1 MNTLT
6 YEKASDSKTTSLTS
20 NFHFYDHHP
29 DSSDY
34 IKDVVEGLLG
44 QQKKLPC
51 HLLYDEI
58 GSALFEKICETE
70 EYYVTRT
77 ETELLKKYAPD
88 IARFIGADAAIFE
101 FGSGNTRKVR
111 LLLDQLKGH
120 CAYLAID
127 ISKDQLFKNAGEL
140 AVDYPLLKVVAV
152 CADFQREEGLPLEIQ
167 NHRNKVFFFP
177 GSTIGNLAPDEASQ
191 LLRKISGMVGPDGA
205 ALVGVDLKKDAAML
219 NMAYNDEAGFTSK
232 FEMHALERLNDE
244 FGANFNLDNFHYW
257 GSYNPTKGK
266 VEMYLVSREAQTA
279 TIQGNTLH
287 FRKDERIHVED
298 SHKYSIDEF
307 HQLARSS
314 GFKTA
319 VTWIDRNS
327 WFSIH
332 LLLR

>member
-1 MNTLT
+1 MNTQTCETVAKSPSAALT
-6 YEKASDSKTTSLTS
+6 T

-29 DSSDY
+29 ETGDY
-34 IKDVVEGLLG
+34 IKDVVEGLIG
-44 QQKKLPC
+44 RQKKLPC

-88 IARFIGADAAIFE
+88 IARFIGPDAAIFE

-111 LLLDQLKGH
+111 VLLDQLKGR
-120 CAYLAID
+120 CAYLALD

-140 AVDYPLLKVVAV
+140 ALDYPHLKVVAV
-152 CADFQREEGLPLEIQ
+152 CADFQREEGLPLEIER
-167 NHRNKVFFFP
+167 HSNKVFFFP
-177 GSTIGNLAPDEASQ
+177 GSTIGNLAPEEASQ
-191 LLRKISGMVGPDGA
+191 LLRKISRMVGSQGA
-205 ALVGVDLKKDAAML
+205 ALVGVDLKKDPEL
-219 NMAYNDEAGFTSK
+219 LDLAYNDEAGFTSK

-244 FGANFNLDNFHYW
+244 FGANFDLKNFHYW
-257 GSYNPTKGK
+257 GSYNPSKGK
-266 VEMYLVSREAQTA
+266 VEMFLVSREAQTA
-279 TIQGNTLH
+279 TLQGNTLR
-287 FRKDERIHVED
+287 FRKGERIHIED
-298 SHKYSIDEF
+298 SHKYSIEEF
-307 HQLARSS
+307 QQLARSS

-319 VTWIDRNS
+319 VTWIDRKN